1 MAKSSKKSNSKIVP
15 HPQFLLMGA
24 NIVFE
29 KQRFDT
35 LVVGSP
41 FTFEDAVYMKV
52 GASSALCLQAGEDR
66 EDRLPQAA
74 GLKVTFRK
82 SCKVELANV
91 DLTVRMLGGVGHPLP
106 QIVKFPCERPLKLAA
121 GESATVRIL
130 PETSDITQS
139 VVERAGS

>member
-74 GLKVTFRK
+74 GMKVTFRK
-82 SCKVELANV
+82 SQKVELANV
-91 DLTVRMLGGVGHPLP
+91 DLHVRMLGGVGHPLP
-106 QIVKFPCERPLKLAA
+106 QIVKFPCEASLEVGATA
-121 GESATVRIL
+121 GNVPAVDHR
-130 PETSDITQS
+130 SDITQS
-139 VVERAGS
+139 VTERAGG